1 MQKEMTN
8 KKAIS
13 KEAALSR
20 LAALCARSEQCIQSC
35 MEKLSRWGV
44 SADDSATI
52 IQHLVA
58 EKYIDERRY
67 ATLFTKD
74 KHRLAHW
81 GKNKIA
87 NTLKLSKIPSAYINE
102 ALAQISDESYETQ
115 LTDLVMKKLKSCKAK
130 NSYDLKAKLY
140 RFAISRGFESNL
152 ALSAIEDILKNNIIN
167 YTEQDETFND

>member
-1 MQKEMTN
+1 MQKEMTD
-8 KKAIS
+8 KKTIS

-35 MEKLSRWGV
+35 TEKLTRWGV
-44 SADDSATI
+44 SADDATAI
-52 IQHLVA
+52 IQHLID

-67 ATLFTKD
+67 ANLFTKD

-87 NTLKLSKIPSAYINE
+87 NALKINKIPSAYIDE
-102 ALAQISDESYETQ
+102 ALAQIPDESYETQ

-130 NSYDLKAKLY
+130 NAYDLKAKLY

-152 ALSAIEDILKNNIIN
+152 ALSAIENILKNNAIN
-167 YTEQDETFND
+167 YTDQDETFND

>member
-1 MQKEMTN
+1 MQKEMTD
-8 KKAIS
+8 KKTIS

-35 MEKLSRWGV
+35 TEKLTRWGV
-44 SADDSATI
+44 SADDATAI
-52 IQHLVA
+52 IQHLID

-67 ATLFTKD
+67 ANLFTKD

-87 NTLKLSKIPSAYINE
+87 NALKLNKIPSAYIDE
-102 ALAQISDESYETQ
+102 ALAQIPDESYETQ

-130 NSYDLKAKLY
+130 NAYDLKAKLY
-140 RFAISRGFESNL
+140 RFAISRGFESNI
-152 ALSAIEDILKNNIIN
+152 ALSAIENILKNNAIN
-167 YTEQDETFND
+167 YTDQDETFND